1 MFSLLPPPL
10 SLSLRGRGRG
20 AFKALQS
27 PACFVSLRSVPL
39 RRAPHRRRRRPGTA
53 RPGPRPPPRP
63 RAGPAPRVAPR
74 GARGGRRRSA
84 PRESPARRCRGA
96 VGAAF
101 GRGPCGV
108 RRCGVGAHLCFRE
121 RAVGRLAR
129 AGSAV
134 TKRPA
139 VLGEGCA
146 RVLGSLLVCSGISN
160 VNNVVAF
167 CFSHAVV

>member
-1 MFSLLPPPL
+1 MLSKQIRLLLARSLSLSAAAGLLCFLSFPLRSL

-84 PRESPARRCRGA
+84 PRESPARGGA
-96 VGAAF
+96 GGRWVPRLVAVRAGCAGAGWAPTCAF
-101 GRGPCGV
+101 GSARWEGSHEL
-108 RRCGVGAHLCFRE
+108 GAR
-121 RAVGRLAR
+121 
-129 AGSAV
+129 
-134 TKRPA
+134 
-139 VLGEGCA
+139 
-146 RVLGSLLVCSGISN
+146 
-160 VNNVVAF
+160 
-167 CFSHAVV
+167 